1 VSSVASIG
9 EKRKCT
15 RTAAD
20 IEFEYTMTV
29 LEDRNLRRITSE
41 ATAVDR
47 CEKGMGFLTGF
58 RLEPGHILRMNV
70 PAASP
75 QPFMVK
81 WVRELSGKFR
91 VGGIFL

>member
-1 VSSVASIG
+1 MTSKV
-9 EKRKCT
+9 EKRKSA
-15 RTAAD
+15 RIASD
-20 IEFEYTMTV
+20 IEFEYTMT
-29 LEDRNLRRITSE
+29 LLDEKNLRKITSK

-58 RLEPGHILRMNV
+58 PLEPGHVIKMNV
-70 PAASP
+70 PAASS

-81 WVRELSGKFR
+81 WVHDLSGTFR